1 MVDYEVETSVELAAG
16 TQGKE
21 VNLLLLECMQQK
33 IIDGIMSV
41 FQNDETLSSYISSK
55 VDVLFSSMDEIRL
68 EYIFS
73 CSDVSRSEAESFS
86 SSCVKDIEKALNEKG
101 YRIKD
106 ISCIA
111 TRTGINWGKVVDSEY
126 AVQGRWPKSTYIHL
140 EEPAPSKVIFPAS
153 YAEAKA
159 YLERNGP
166 VSLGDCLQW
175 HLPYLADR
183 LPIQDPESEMELLDE
198 LWKHIKSMFQ
208 KDHELTKYLAILDAE
223 RPQYLA
229 DALHL
234 AVSQDEYEW
243 LGRTPEEYG
252 KRVLEQD
259 GLKKESIGAISAFT
273 DFDAIGR
280 TRMCGSRIQQTEF
293 GLIRRLREPFLV
305 CQGEN
310 ALIAH
315 CIDGLTE
322 YAAELLQRDVEKG
335 TAELP
340 FLRDL
345 IDLLWC
351 YWGLDDENL
360 GTCEEFLAVFDRK
373 MLEAEQAQRQ
383 WNPSLEQVNGVVQ
396 GLYTHSADLI
406 SGQGF
411 EEAAEPV
418 EQYKRLIRETT
429 AFWNYHSPLPD
440 KLCAQ
445 LDVKLQEQRDAEMR
459 IGMGGIG

>member
-1 MVDYEVETSVELAAG
+1 MADYEVETSVELAAG

-21 VNLLLLECMQQK
+21 VNLLLLECMQQE

-41 FQNDETLSSYISSK
+41 FRNDETLSSYISSE
-55 VDVLFSSMDEIRL
+55 VDVLFSSMEEIGL
-68 EYIFS
+68 EYTF
-73 CSDVSRSEAESFS
+73 CCFDESRSEAESFS
-86 SSCVKDIEKALNEKG
+86 ASCVRDIEKALNEKG

-111 TRTGINWGKVVDSEY
+111 IRTGMHWDKEAVAEY
-126 AVQGRWPKSTYIHL
+126 GMLGRWPKATYVRTEL
-140 EEPAPSKVIFPAS
+140 EDPSKAIFPAS
-153 YAEAKA
+153 HSEARKRIGNT
-159 YLERNGP
+159 ES
-166 VSLGDCLQW
+166 VTLGNCLQW
-175 HLPYLADR
+175 HLPYLAEL
-183 LPIQDPESEMELLDE
+183 LPIQDPASEMELLDE

-223 RPQYLA
+223 KPQHLA

-280 TRMCGSRIQQTEF
+280 TRMCGSQIQQTEF

-360 GTCEEFLAVFDRK
+360 GTCEEFLAVFDHK
-373 MLEAEQAQRQ
+373 MLEAEQDQRQ

-396 GLYTHSADLI
+396 GLYTHSVDLI

-459 IGMGGIG
+459 IDMGGIG